1 MRVRVLGCHGGE
13 TPRHRTTCLLIDER
27 ITIDA
32 GAVCRSLALDEQV
45 KLDHM
50 LISHSHMDHV
60 KDLALLAD
68 QVIGRRG
75 HPVVLHCGPETAE
88 TLSSSYFNNYLWPDF
103 TKIPTPQ
110 SPVMLIDVHE
120 PEVSFRIPPSGVT
133 ALAAPAAKGKRATRG
148 SAAATKKAT
157 AGKRGTSSKKGSSK
171 AGAATASAPMAHGP
185 LAEGEYQVQFI
196 PVTHPVESMAMII
209 RGTTGSI
216 LYSSDTGPT
225 TRLWQ
230 LANKVTDLRG
240 MFVELSFP
248 NHMQALADVAGHYTP
263 QTLEAELK
271 KVRDRD
277 DIPLFIYHLKPTFY
291 EVTKNELAALRLK
304 NMHLVELTDEFAF

>member
-32 GAVCRSLALDEQV
+32 GAVCRSLNLDEQV
-45 KLDHM
+45 KIDHM

-60 KDLALLAD
+60 KDLALMAD
-68 QVIGRRG
+68 QIIGRRKG
-75 HPVVLHCGPETAE
+75 AVHLHCGPETAE
-88 TLSSSYFNNYLWPDF
+88 TLQTSYFNNYLWPDF
-103 TKIPTPQ
+103 TRIPTPDN
-110 SPVMLIDVHE
+110 PVMRLHIRE
-120 PEVSFRIPPSGVT
+120 PFETFRIPSPAQQAASLAVTQGPSPAELLKDAAEKGVT
-133 ALAAPAAKGKRATRG
+133 GKEKKKKAAK
-148 SAAATKKAT
+148 KAEKPALST
-157 AGKRGTSSKKGSSK
+157 A
-171 AGAATASAPMAHGP
+171 P
-185 LAEGEYQVQFI
+185 LEEGEYEVRYV

-209 RGTTGSI
+209 RGKSGSV

-230 LANKVTDLRG
+230 VANETPDLRG

-263 QTLEAELK
+263 QTLHAEMN
-271 KVRDRD
+271 KVHERDR
-277 DIPLFIYHLKPTFY
+277 IPLYVYHLKPSFY
-291 EVTKNELAALRLK
+291 EQTKQELNSLK
-304 NMHLVELTDEFAF
+304 LQNMHLVELTDEFSF

>member
-68 QVIGRRG
+68 QVIGRRAQ
-75 HPVVLHCGPETAE
+75 PVMLHCGPETAE

-103 TKIPTPQ
+103 TRIPSPQ
-110 SPVMLIDVHE
+110 APVMKIDVHE
-120 PEVSFRIPPSGVT
+120 PESSFRIPPAGVVAST
-133 ALAAPAAKGKRATRG
+133 TPAKGRRTSRAATSRRAGASRRPARATTRAK
-148 SAAATKKAT
+148 SAT
-157 AGKRGTSSKKGSSK
+157 R
-171 AGAATASAPMAHGP
+171 PPEP
-185 LAEGEYQVQFI
+185 LVEGEYEVRFI

-209 RGTTGSI
+209 RGATGSI

-230 LANKVTDLRG
+230 VANQIPDLRG

-263 QTLEAELK
+263 RTLATELK
-271 KVRDRD
+271 KLKNRDE
-277 DIPLFIYHLKPTFY
+277 IPLFIYHLKPTFY
-291 EVTKNELAALRLK
+291 EATKNELAGLHLK
-304 NMHLVELTDEFAF
+304 NAHLVELTDEFTF

>member
-32 GAVCRSLALDEQV
+32 GAVCRSLALEEQV
-45 KLDHM
+45 RIDHM

-68 QVIGRRG
+68 QVIGRRQQ
-75 HPVVLHCGPETAE
+75 PVMLHCGPETAE
-88 TLSSSYFNNYLWPDF
+88 TLSTSYFNNYLWPDF

-110 SPVMLIDVHE
+110 APVMRIDVHE
-120 PEVSFRIPPSGVT
+120 AGDAFRIPAAG
-133 ALAAPAAKGKRATRG
+133 AAPAASQAPAAKKAGATR
-148 SAAATKKAT
+148 
-157 AGKRGTSSKKGSSK
+157 KKGSASK
-171 AGAATASAPMAHGP
+171 KAAPRKAAPSRSTARAKAPLG
-185 LAEGEYQVQFI
+185 EGEYEVQFI
-196 PVTHPVESMAMII
+196 PVTHPVESMAMIL
-209 RGTTGSI
+209 RGSTGSV
-216 LYSSDTGPT
+216 LYTSDTGPT

-230 LANKVTDLRG
+230 VVNQTEDLRG

-271 KVRDRD
+271 KVKNRDE
-277 DIPLFIYHLKPTFY
+277 IPLFIYHLKPAFY